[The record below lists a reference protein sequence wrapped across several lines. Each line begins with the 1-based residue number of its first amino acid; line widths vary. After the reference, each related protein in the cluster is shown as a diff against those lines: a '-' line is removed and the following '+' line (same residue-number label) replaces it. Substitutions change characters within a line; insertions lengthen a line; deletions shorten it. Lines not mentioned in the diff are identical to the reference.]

1 MAASTEK
8 DAETMTTQK
17 IFKGRVRARMTKT
30 GESYTAARRQLL
42 AKAGEPPTIV
52 AEAPAAPDPIEE
64 PTQATAPEAPGVSDD
79 AMRRATGKG
88 HDEWFALLDAWGATE
103 HTHTE
108 IARWLS
114 ETQGV
119 PSWWTQ
125 SVTVDYERARG
136 MRSRHQMADGF
147 SVSATRTIEVDGEQA
162 LAAFTDPAIRR
173 RWLPD
178 ADLHQRPTRAAL
190 TARFDW
196 SEPSSRIVVSVVPKG
211 SGRAVVAIAHERLP
225 DAETAARLKTAW
237 RESLARLKALLEPR

>member
-1 MAASTEK
+1 
-8 DAETMTTQK
+8 MTTQK

-42 AKAGEPPTIV
+42 AKAAEPTPID
-52 AEAPAAPDPIEE
+52 PPAPD
-64 PTQATAPEAPGVSDD
+64 APGVSDD
-79 AMRRATGKG
+79 AMFRATGKG
-88 HDEWFALLDAWGATE
+88 HGDWFALLDAWGATE

-114 ETQGV
+114 EMHGV

-125 SVTVDYERARG
+125 TVTVDYERARG
-136 MRSRHQMADGF
+136 MRSRHEMADGF
-147 SVSATRTIEVDGEQA
+147 SVSATRTVAVDGEKA
-162 LAAFTDPAIRR
+162 LAAFTDPATRH

-178 ADLHQRPTRAAL
+178 ADLRQRPTRATL

-196 SEPSSRIVVSVVPKG
+196 SDPASRIVVSVVSKG
-211 SGRAVVAIAHERLP
+211 PGKALVAVAHERLP

-237 RESLARLKALLEPR
+237 RESLARLKALLESR